1 MPSLSDRL
9 KSLRAGLHAAMR
21 KDRVALLRELG
32 KLPSLKKPGELE
44 VSLARLEKRLET
56 AAARKERRRAGLPR
70 VSYPGALPIAARR
83 HDIVE
88 AIRRNPVVIITGET
102 GSG

>member
-1 MPSLSDRL
+1 MRGLPSLSDRL

-56 AAARKERRRAGLPR
+56 AAARKERRRAGLP
-70 VSYPGALPIAARR
+70 A
-83 HDIVE
+83 
-88 AIRRNPVVIITGET
+88 
-102 GSG
+102 